1 MENSNTQT
9 IEKQF
14 SYIENGS
21 ITSPIGISAS
31 GIHCG
36 LKKKKKD
43 LALIVSKEFAEVA
56 GTFTTNKAQAAPV
69 IIDKK
74 IIDSG
79 TKVKAMIIYSAYA
92 NACTGDEGFIDAL
105 EIQEKTAHTL
115 SILPS
120 ELLIS
125 STGLIGERIPVS
137 KVTSSLNELVYKLA
151 DDGGIDAANAIMTT
165 DLMPKHFGL
174 TVQLSKGAVTIGG
187 IAKGSGMIHPNMA
200 TMLGF
205 VTTDAKFSKSLLQ
218 TTLTNTVNNSFN
230 KISVDGETSTNDM
243 VLLMANGM
251 SNVEITEDTNDYQIF
266 SEALQDLT
274 QSMAKSIVAD
284 GEGATKF
291 ITINIKNAQTEKDA
305 NKIAEAIAISP
316 LVKTAMNGNDPNWGR
331 IISAAS
337 SSGAEIVPEKLS
349 LYFGDLQI
357 LQPGYKSVFTEEEAV
372 NVLKEKE
379 IIITL
384 DLLDGTANTTWWTC
398 DYSEQYI
405 KINSQYRT

>member
-1 MENSNTQT
+1 MEHTMAQT
-9 IEKQF
+9 IEKSF

-36 LKKKKKD
+36 LKRKRKD
-43 LALIVSKEFAEVA
+43 LALIISEEYAEVA

-79 TKVKAMIIYSAYA
+79 TKVKAIIINSAYA
-92 NACTGDEGFIDAL
+92 NACTGDKGFADAL
-105 EIQEKTAHTL
+105 EIQERTAHSLNIT
-115 SILPS
+115 PS
-120 ELLIS
+120 KLLIS

-137 KVTSSLNELVYKLA
+137 KITNSLNELIYKIA
-151 DDGGIDAANAIMTT
+151 NDGGIAAANAIMTT
-165 DLMPKHFGL
+165 DLAPKHFAV
-174 TVQLSKGAVTIGG
+174 TVQLSNGTVTIGG

-205 VTTDAKFSKSLLQ
+205 ITTDAKISKSLLQ
-218 TTLTNTVNNSFN
+218 TTLSNTVNNSFN

-251 SNVEITEDTNDYQIF
+251 SNVEITENSNDHKIF
-266 SEALQDLT
+266 TKALQDLT

-305 NKIAEAIAISP
+305 NIIAEAIATSP

-337 SSGAEIVPEKLS
+337 SSGAAIVPEKSS
-349 LYFGDLQI
+349 LFFGDLQI
-357 LQPGYKSVFTEEEAV
+357 LQPGYKSVLNEEDAV
-372 NVLKEKE
+372 SILKEKE

-384 DLLDGTANTTWWTC
+384 DLSDGTADTTWWTC

-405 KINSQYRT
+405 KINSLYRT

>member
-79 TKVKAMIIYSAYA
+79 TKVKAMIINSAYA